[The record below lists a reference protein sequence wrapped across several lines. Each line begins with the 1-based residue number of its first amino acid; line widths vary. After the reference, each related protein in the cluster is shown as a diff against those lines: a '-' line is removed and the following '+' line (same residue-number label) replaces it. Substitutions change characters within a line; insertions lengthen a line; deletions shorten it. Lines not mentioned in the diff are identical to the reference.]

1 MDDNKIIAATLT
13 NAYYEGSVRETV
25 EPERVIETYQTF
37 RRLLRDQ
44 DKKEKLVPTALK
56 GLAESAL
63 ASAKKR
69 AS

>member
-25 EPERVIETYQTF
+25 EPEKIMEIYQTF
-37 RRLLRDQ
+37 RKLRQDQ
-44 DKKEKLVPTALK
+44 DKKEKQLPTALR
-56 GLAESAL
+56 GLAESAI